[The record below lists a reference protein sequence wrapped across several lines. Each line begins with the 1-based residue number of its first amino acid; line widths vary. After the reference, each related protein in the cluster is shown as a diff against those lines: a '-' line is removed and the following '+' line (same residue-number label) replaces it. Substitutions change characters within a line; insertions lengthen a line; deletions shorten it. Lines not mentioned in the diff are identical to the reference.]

1 MRATGS
7 EPFLASVFL
16 MAAPNKFTESLRR
29 VLPGVWLGLLAA
41 IALIATP
48 AASNALDKASF
59 GAVARAIFAREAP
72 TSLVLGVLIL
82 VIERR
87 DALARHLATGVTQFS
102 TEMLL
107 AAGALFCTVAGYY
120 GLLPALEQARLGG
133 GPASASFMHLHA
145 LSLAFFGFKGLL
157 VLALAWKATR

>member
-1 MRATGS
+1 M
-7 EPFLASVFL
+7 
-16 MAAPNKFTESLRR
+16 KFSESLRR
-29 VLPGVWLGLLAA
+29 LLPGLWLGLLLA

-48 AASNALDKASF
+48 AASQALDKAAF

-72 TSLVLGVLIL
+72 TSLVFGVLIL

-133 GPASASFMHLHA
+133 PTQLSFLQLHA
-145 LSLAFFGFKGLL
+145 LSLAFFGLKGLL
-157 VLALAWKATR
+157 VLALAWRATR

>member
-1 MRATGS
+1 M
-7 EPFLASVFL
+7 
-16 MAAPNKFTESLRR
+16 KFTESLRR
-29 VLPGVWLGLLAA
+29 LLPGLWFGVLLA

-48 AASNALDKASF
+48 AASNSLDKASF

-72 TSLVLGVLIL
+72 TSLILGVVLL

-87 DALARHLATGVTQFS
+87 DALARHMATGVTQFS
-102 TEMLL
+102 SEMLL

-120 GLLPALEQARLGG
+120 GLLPAMEQARLGG
-133 GPASASFMHLHA
+133 PTQLSFMQLHA
-145 LSLAFFGFKGLL
+145 LSLAFFGLKGLM

>member
-1 MRATGS
+1 MKFS
-7 EPFLASVFL
+7 ESV
-16 MAAPNKFTESLRR
+16 RR
-29 VLPGVWLGLLAA
+29 LLPGLWFGVLLA

-48 AASNALDKASF
+48 AASQSLDKTAF

-87 DALARHLATGVTQFS
+87 DALARHLATGTSQFS
-102 TEMLL
+102 TEMTL
-107 AAGALFCTVAGYY
+107 AIGALFCTVAGYY
-120 GLLPALEQARLGG
+120 GLQPIMEQARSGAAGALT
-133 GPASASFMHLHA
+133 FMQWHA
-145 LSLAFFGFKGLL
+145 ISLAFFGVKGLL

>member
-1 MRATGS
+1 M
-7 EPFLASVFL
+7 
-16 MAAPNKFTESLRR
+16 KFSESLRR
-29 VLPGVWLGLLAA
+29 LLPGLWLGLLLA

-133 GPASASFMHLHA
+133 PTQLSFLQLHA
-145 LSLAFFGFKGLL
+145 LSLAFFGLKGLL

>member
-1 MRATGS
+1 M
-7 EPFLASVFL
+7 
-16 MAAPNKFTESLRR
+16 KFTESLRR
-29 VLPGVWLGLLAA
+29 LLPGLWFGVLLA

-48 AASNALDKASF
+48 AASNSLDKASF

-72 TSLVLGVLIL
+72 TSLVFGVLIL

-87 DALARHLATGVTQFS
+87 DALARHMATGVTQFS
-102 TEMLL
+102 SEMLL

-120 GLLPALEQARLGG
+120 GLLPAMEQARLGG
-133 GPASASFMHLHA
+133 PTQLSFLQLHA
-145 LSLAFFGFKGLL
+145 LSLAFFGLKGLM

>member
-1 MRATGS
+1 M
-7 EPFLASVFL
+7 V
-16 MAAPNKFTESLRR
+16 APNKFSESLRR
-29 VLPGVWLGLLAA
+29 LLPGLWLGLLLA

-120 GLLPALEQARLGG
+120 GLLPALEQARLGV
-133 GPASASFMHLHA
+133 PTQLTFLQLHA
-145 LSLAFFGFKGLL
+145 LSLAFFGLKGLL

>member
-1 MRATGS
+1 M
-7 EPFLASVFL
+7 
-16 MAAPNKFTESLRR
+16 KFSESLRR
-29 VLPGVWLGLLAA
+29 LLPGLWLGLLLA

-48 AASNALDKASF
+48 AASQALDKASF

-133 GPASASFMHLHA
+133 PSQLSFLQLHA

-157 VLALAWKATR
+157 VLALAWRATR

>member
-1 MRATGS
+1 MT
-7 EPFLASVFL
+7 
-16 MAAPNKFTESLRR
+16 FTESLRR
-29 VLPGVWLGLLAA
+29 LLPGIWFGLLRA

-72 TSLVLGVLIL
+72 ASLFLGVLIL

-87 DALARHLATGVTQFS
+87 DALARHLATGETQFS

-133 GPASASFMHLHA
+133 ATQLSFLQLHA
-145 LSLAFFGFKGLL
+145 LSLAFFGLKGLL

>member
-1 MRATGS
+1 M
-7 EPFLASVFL
+7 
-16 MAAPNKFTESLRR
+16 KFTESLRR
-29 VLPGVWLGLLAA
+29 LLPGLWFGVLLA

-48 AASNALDKASF
+48 AASNSLDKASF

-72 TSLVLGVLIL
+72 TSLIFGVLIL

-87 DALARHLATGVTQFS
+87 DALARHMATGVTQFS

-120 GLLPALEQARLGG
+120 GLLPAMEQARLGG
-133 GPASASFMHLHA
+133 PTQLTFLQLHA
-145 LSLAFFGFKGLL
+145 LSLAFFGLKGLL
-157 VLALAWKATR
+157 VLALAWRATR